1 MIRKIT
7 TGIQLKREVVSLTPG
22 LEVAEK
28 KQVPAYAIFSA
39 FLQLPLFTVQK
50 IIPQHPIYALPQV
63 ERPI

>member
-1 MIRKIT
+1 
-7 TGIQLKREVVSLTPG
+7 VSFTPG

-63 ERPI
+63 ERSI